1 MMQTDE
7 LEKILGYPPSRETKL
22 QIMNY
27 ARNNNLTP
35 GQAANK
41 FAMPSMLFINEDN
54 QTYTFNGEDLTPA
67 QLDERYPYNKFV
79 LIRT

>member
-1 MMQTDE
+1 MSNDE
-7 LEKILGYPPSRETKL
+7 LSEILNYEPSIEQRK
-22 QIMNY
+22 QIMTY

-41 FAMPSMLFINEDN
+41 FALPVMLFANEDN
-54 QTYTFNGEDLTPA
+54 QTYTYKGESLTRA
-67 QLDERYPYNKFV
+67 QLDEKYPFHKFV